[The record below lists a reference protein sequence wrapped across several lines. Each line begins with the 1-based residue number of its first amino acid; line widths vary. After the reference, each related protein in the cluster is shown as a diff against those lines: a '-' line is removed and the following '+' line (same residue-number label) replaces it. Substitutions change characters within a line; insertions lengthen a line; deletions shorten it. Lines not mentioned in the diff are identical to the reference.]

1 MEDKM
6 PAEPNTALDELAFGD
21 ALAELEGI
29 VGQLES
35 GQLELEESLEK
46 YERGV
51 GLLKALQ
58 TRLTEAQQKVTMLI
72 GELEVEESDAEEDG
86 GDK

>member
-1 MEDKM
+1 MSAEDDAA
-6 PAEPNTALDELAFGD
+6 PDELAFGD
-21 ALAELEGI
+21 ALAELEAI

-58 TRLTEAQQKVTMLI
+58 ARLTVAQQKVTMLL
-72 GELEVEESDAEEDG
+72 GELEVEEPDAEEDG
-86 GDK
+86 GDE